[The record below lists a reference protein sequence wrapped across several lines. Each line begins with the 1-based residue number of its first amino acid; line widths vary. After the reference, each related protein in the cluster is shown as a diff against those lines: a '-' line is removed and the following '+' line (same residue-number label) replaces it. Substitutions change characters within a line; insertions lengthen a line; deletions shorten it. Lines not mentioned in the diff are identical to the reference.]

1 MSDRRDSTERHY
13 ETPFE
18 HLDRE
23 EHAEKAMLGW
33 ALRSLRDLGAA
44 IEDLSGRVNALY
56 SNQQGLAETL
66 YRVEQTQRTIS
77 RHLAAIRH
85 KEIDEMA
92 TLEDVQ
98 ALVTQTGVDA
108 QETADRV
115 IAAIAAATGDAA
127 TTIAD
132 LQAQV
137 AALIAGNASDIT
149 PEQLQSVADGLT
161 AVDTT
166 IKGIAPAPVVEPPVE
181 PTA

>member
-1 MSDRRDSTERHY
+1 MTYPWDQHHSHESEMLQADLRIDRWTLNAIR
-13 ETPFE
+13 
-18 HLDRE
+18 
-23 EHAEKAMLGW
+23 G
-33 ALRSLRDLGAA
+33 LGATLVELLGA
-44 IEDLSGRVNALY
+44 LNALDV
-56 SNQQGLAETL
+56 NQQAQTESVARILA
-66 YRVEQTQRTIS
+66 TQRTIS

-149 PEQLQSVADGLT
+149 PEQLQSVADGLV

-166 IKGIAPAPVVEPPVE
+166 IKGIAP
-181 PTA
+181 TA